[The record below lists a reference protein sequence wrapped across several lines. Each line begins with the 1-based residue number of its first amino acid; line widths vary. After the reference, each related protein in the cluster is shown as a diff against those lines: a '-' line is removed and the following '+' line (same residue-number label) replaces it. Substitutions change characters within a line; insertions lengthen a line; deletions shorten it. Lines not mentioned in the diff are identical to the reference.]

1 MHNKEIKKTKYGKTT
16 IKSMAELAHTVAMQH
31 VAMQHAQHHHKHL
44 QST

>member
-31 VAMQHAQHHHKHL
+31 AQHHHKHL